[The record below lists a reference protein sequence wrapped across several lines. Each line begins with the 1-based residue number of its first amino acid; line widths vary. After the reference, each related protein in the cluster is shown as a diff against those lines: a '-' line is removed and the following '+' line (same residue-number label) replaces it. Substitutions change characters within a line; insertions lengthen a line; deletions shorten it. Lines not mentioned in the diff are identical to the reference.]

1 MGDANKPSRVVVIV
15 DPGAVQQQIS
25 NALNSQTEF
34 SLVDILISPERLAR
48 EIGAA
53 EPDIILIDHKLG
65 EQSTLDMIDELAMQ
79 FPETALI
86 TILPDNDP
94 VLIQQVMLAGARAF
108 IIQPFTSI
116 NLLSTL
122 RRVRDLEGRR
132 RQSLVTKTTNV
143 RESAR
148 PLKTITLFSPRG
160 GSGCSTLAANLAI
173 ALFEATGQKV
183 LLMEG
188 KLFFGHL
195 GVVLNIRTHNT
206 LGDLIPHV
214 NALDEGL
221 VSDVISRH
229 GSGIHVLL
237 APGNV
242 QISQGIRP
250 DDLYKVFM
258 GVQRYFDYVVI
269 DAGSSLS
276 ENTVTLMDSA
286 DRVMLLTIPDLAALH
301 DTSRFIQVSRSLSYT
316 DEKLMIVLN
325 RAGLLGGVKTKEI
338 ETALHHQV
346 YATVPDDS
354 ANALRS
360 LNRGIPLLIRYPRSP
375 ATRAIRDLATGLVSL
390 KTAGQPKTQ
399 LETSADSAQKE
410 LLLASSRMG

>member
-15 DPGAVQQQIS
+15 DPGAVQQQIT
-25 NALNSQTEF
+25 NALNSQIEF
-34 SLVDILISPERLAR
+34 SLVDILTSPERLAR

-53 EPDIILIDHKLG
+53 EPDIVLIDHKLG
-65 EQSTLDMIDELAMQ
+65 EQPTLDMIDELAMQ
-79 FPETALI
+79 FPETALV

-132 RQSLVTKTTNV
+132 LQSLAIKTSSV
-143 RESAR
+143 HESIR

-160 GSGCSTLAANLAI
+160 GTGCSTLAANLAL
-173 ALFEATGQKV
+173 ALYETTGQKV

-195 GVVLNIRTHNT
+195 GVILNIRTHNT
-206 LGDLIPHV
+206 LGDLIPHA
-214 NALDEGL
+214 NSLDEGL
-221 VSDVISRH
+221 VFDVIAKH
-229 GSGIHVLL
+229 GSGINVLL

-242 QISQGIRP
+242 QIAQGIRP

-286 DRVMLLTIPDLAALH
+286 DRIMLVTNPDLAALH
-301 DTSRFIQVSRSLSYT
+301 DTSRFVQISRNLSYS

-325 RAGLLGGVKTKEI
+325 RAGQLGGVKTKEV

-346 YATVPDDS
+346 YAIVPDDS

-375 ATRAIRDLATGLVSL
+375 ASRAIKGLATGLTSL
-390 KTAGQPKTQ
+390 KTSGHLKPLPGIST
-399 LETSADSAQKE
+399 DSAQKE
-410 LLLASSRMG
+410 LLLASSRLG

>member
-1 MGDANKPSRVVVIV
+1 MGDANKTSRVVVIV
-15 DPGAVQQQIS
+15 DPGSVQQQIT
-25 NALNSQTEF
+25 NALNSQPEF
-34 SLVDILISPERLAR
+34 VLADVLTSPERLAR

-53 EPDIILIDHKLG
+53 MPDIILIDHKLG
-65 EQSTLDMIDELAMQ
+65 EQPTLDMIDDLAMQ
-79 FPETALI
+79 FPEAALI
-86 TILPDNDP
+86 TMLPDNDS
-94 VLIQQVMLAGARAF
+94 VRIQQVMLAGARGF

-132 RQSLVTKTTNV
+132 MQSMAVKTAGAKEVT
-143 RESAR
+143 R

-160 GSGCSTLAANLAI
+160 GVGCSTLATNLAL
-173 ALFEATGQKV
+173 ALYEATGQKV

-195 GVVLNIRTHNT
+195 DVILNMRTHNT
-206 LGDLIPHV
+206 IGDLIPHV

-221 VSDVISRH
+221 IFEVISKH

-237 APGNV
+237 GPSNI
-242 QISQGIRP
+242 QIAQGIRP

-258 GVQRYFDYVVI
+258 GVQRFFDYIVI
-269 DAGSSLS
+269 DAGSSLT

-286 DRVMLLTIPDLAALH
+286 DRLMLVTTPDLAALH
-301 DTSRFIQVSRSLSYT
+301 DASRFVQISRTLSYP

-325 RAGLLGGVKTKEI
+325 RAGLLGGVKTKDI
-338 ETALHHQV
+338 ETALHHQI
-346 YATVPDDS
+346 YATVPDDP

-360 LNRGIPLLIRYPRSP
+360 LNRGIPMMIRYPRSP
-375 ATRAIRDLATGLVSL
+375 TSKAIKGMASELTSMKTTGHAKAS
-390 KTAGQPKTQ
+390 AGPSI
-399 LETSADSAQKE
+399 ESAQKE
-410 LLLASSRMG
+410 LLLASSRLG